1 MSAPRMKFALALAG
15 ALVLAITVSVLSLLL
30 GAERL
35 GIGQL
40 APALGDPGSP
50 AWHIVW
56 QQRLPRTL
64 AALLAGGGLALA
76 GCAFQAALRNPLA
89 TPYTLGVSSAAA
101 LGAWSAGLARDAFGL
116 HAVPGVEQ
124 GMAFTF
130 AMGDIA
136 LIYLFTRRQ
145 VHASPTVLLL
155 AGVTLGMLANSGI
168 MLTRYFALPERI
180 VSMDRW
186 LMGGVDVLGLSPI
199 ALLAGGVL
207 PCALVLLAQAPR
219 LDQYCFSPELAEG
232 RGAGVRALLWT
243 VFLAGSLLTAVI
255 VSVTGPIA
263 FIGLVVPHFVRLL
276 TGPRHAVLMP
286 VVFVAGGAF
295 LCGCDLLARV
305 VMPGETPAGIIT
317 TLVGAPLF
325 LHILLRRRSGGF
337 E

>member
-1 MSAPRMKFALALAG
+1 MSAPRLKFSSAMLGALALAM
-15 ALVLAITVSVLSLLL
+15 LAAAASILF
-30 GAERL
+30 GAEHLPLARL
-35 GIGQL
+35 AGEWGN
-40 APALGDPGSP
+40 ADSP
-50 AWHIVW
+50 IWNIVM
-56 QQRLPRTL
+56 QQRVPRTL

-101 LGAWSAGLARDAFGL
+101 LGAWCAGLARDSFGL
-116 HAVPGVEQ
+116 HAVPGMEQ
-124 GMAFTF
+124 GFAFGF
-130 AMGDIA
+130 ALADVA
-136 LIYLFTRRQ
+136 LIFLFTRRQ

-199 ALLAGGVL
+199 AVLAAGVL
-207 PCALVLLAQAPR
+207 PCVALIYLQAPK

-232 RGAGVRALLWT
+232 RGVAIGALLWS
-243 VFLAGSLLTAVI
+243 VFFFGSLLTAVI
-255 VSVTGPIA
+255 VSITGPIA
-263 FIGLVVPHFVRLL
+263 FIGLVVPHFVRML
-276 TGPRHAVLMP
+276 TGSRHTVLMP
-286 VVFVAGGAF
+286 VAFVAGGAF
-295 LCGCDLLARV
+295 LCGCDLISRV

-325 LHILLRRRSGGF
+325 LHILLRKRSGGF
-337 E
+337 A